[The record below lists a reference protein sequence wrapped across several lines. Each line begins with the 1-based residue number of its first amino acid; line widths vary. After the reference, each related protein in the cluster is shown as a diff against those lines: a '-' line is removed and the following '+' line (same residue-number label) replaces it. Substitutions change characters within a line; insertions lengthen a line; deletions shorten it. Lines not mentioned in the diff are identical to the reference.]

1 MLGVEHHAVVAVG
14 PHVEELLGPG
24 VAVPVLAQVV
34 GPHVDLGLG
43 LVLALGAPERRTV
56 RQDLQQPVLEVFGGQ
71 VVSLVKL
78 GRLVADRA
86 QDVLAASEAA
96 GVASSRQA
104 GRAQVSLAVQVVTSS
119 VHLNME
125 YIMFSSFMYGPKY
138 LCK

>member
-1 MLGVEHHAVVAVG
+1 MLGVEHHAVVSVG
-14 PHVEELLGPG
+14 PHVEKLLGPG

-43 LVLALGAPERRTV
+43 LVLALGAPERRPV

-71 VVSLVKL
+71 VVSLVQL

-86 QDVLAASEAA
+86 QDVLAASEATA
-96 GVASSRQA
+96 VARQA

-119 VHLNME
+119 IHLIME
-125 YIMFSSFMYGPKY
+125 YIMFIHVWP
-138 LCK
+138 